1 MDKVKNYKELVLA
14 VIEDIAAFSPS
25 TEEVETQMI
34 IDEKRG
40 HYLLYAVGWENKN
53 WIYGSFVHIDVKEN
67 GRVWLQHDGTDLRV
81 AEELIKKG
89 IPKEAVGEVE
99 IPAEIDGRPVTAIG
113 EGAFAGCSRLTSVF
127 IPESVFLLLLLFLFF
142 CGLFALLRRLCCSH
156 YPVRA

>member
-1 MDKVKNYKELVLA
+1 MDKVKNYKELVLS

-40 HYLLYAVGWENKN
+40 HYLLYAVGWENKH

-89 IPKEAVGEVE
+89 ILKEDIVIGFQPVQYRKLMDGFAV
-99 IPAEIDGRPVTAIG
+99 
-113 EGAFAGCSRLTSVF
+113 C
-127 IPESVFLLLLLFLFF
+127 
-142 CGLFALLRRLCCSH
+142 
-156 YPVRA
+156 